1 GKLKGQ
7 LTGGTPPGPSQRLVS
22 IRNYSFFLFSQ
33 AATSPETEVAD
44 DAEARRSAERQ
55 RERERKKTV
64 CYLTAQ
70 WYGNAIKETEIECL
84 ALFAMRQATTQ
95 THTHTHENNNHSTRQ
110 QQKQTNTQQQITQA
124 ATVIQ
129 GWQYCLTRDF
139 QVAFATEKISNQNA
153 ILNPTFFKI
162 WKGCSGLCSA
172 PYVGQGPGSFAAGA
186 ALFEAHEPSEQIITL
201 SMSTTCHHSLCLLHL
216 PMPRCTAA
224 WCSRARRGVPTSQLP
239 PSFPL
244 SVCVCV

>member
-1 GKLKGQ
+1 GQ

-95 THTHTHENNNHSTRQ
+95 THTHTREQQPQHATATKANKHTTANNASGNS
-110 QQKQTNTQQQITQA
+110 
-124 ATVIQ
+124 
-129 GWQYCLTRDF
+129 D
-139 QVAFATEKISNQNA
+139 
-153 ILNPTFFKI
+153 
-162 WKGCSGLCSA
+162 SGLAVLSD
-172 PYVGQGPGSFAAGA
+172 AG
-186 ALFEAHEPSEQIITL
+186 FPS
-201 SMSTTCHHSLCLLHL
+201 SLCY
-216 PMPRCTAA
+216 
-224 WCSRARRGVPTSQLP
+224 
-239 PSFPL
+239 
-244 SVCVCV
+244 